1 MTIPNM
7 NDIGSIYIPRP
18 LGAKELNLS
27 DDWRG
32 RWIDEQ
38 ELPANA
44 PVQYAYALVWMGDKG
59 YVTRQRGDA
68 VWGSVEG
75 SVSGEKPDAFIKRA
89 VKEQAGAT
97 IGQMEMIGFF
107 ECRATSHNPDFA
119 KDTLSVRPLYL
130 VVAKKVDDLPAGS
143 AYEKRRL
150 PLNEYMRAIRGRYP
164 ELADPISDAG
174 QRYAVIRAKGGA

>member
-7 NDIGSIYIPRP
+7 NDMSSIYIPRP

-44 PVQYAYALVWMGDKG
+44 PVHYAYALVVMGDKG
-59 YVTRQRGDA
+59 YVTRRQGES

-75 SVSGEKPDAFIKRA
+75 AVSEEKPEAFIKRA

-97 IGQMEMIGFF
+97 IGQLEMIGFF
-107 ECRATSHNPDFA
+107 ECRATSHNPEFP
-119 KDTLSVRPLYL
+119 KDAISVRPLYL
-130 VVAKKVDDLPAGS
+130 VVAKKVDDLPEAS

-150 PLNEYMRAIRGRYP
+150 PLNEYMRAIRGRYA
-164 ELADPISDAG
+164 ELADPISAAG